1 LKHKMTVFSSP
12 NVDSV
17 KSVEEGQ
24 SVGETV
30 KELENKRLKVNTEFK
45 NVIKS
50 LGESSEKNRG
60 DVVKQMR
67 GLKTRLSDSD
77 NIESILLVRK
87 YEKENVELKDQIK
100 QLEEKVVGDE
110 LHIVNLTD
118 ENEDL
123 KNQVSALKQMVYDLE
138 KENADLKDYIK
149 SLEGKTASDELI
161 ILNLTTENDELKEM
175 IENLKRN
182 EKGFIGVLRNTRG
195 AFKLIY
201 SSYNFVAS
209 CAYEARQDR
218 LSVTASRLL
227 TVAQKQL
234 QNSAVRMKSNC
245 EYWLGKVPLP
255 QAPTSME
262 ALLTSIL
269 PSRLVIPIKKVD
281 TVLENIPIVKAVS
294 GQTYKPTAESYCS
307 QGQAAALAGQDA
319 YAAHCGLVFTTW
331 NSGKD

>member
-1 LKHKMTVFSSP
+1 MTVSSSP
-12 NVDSV
+12 NVEQV
-17 KSVEEGQ
+17 RNVEKGQ
-24 SVGETV
+24 SVGESV
-30 KELENKRLKVNTEFK
+30 KEFENKRLKVKSEFK
-45 NVIKS
+45 NVIRS
-50 LGESSEKNRG
+50 LSESSEKNRG
-60 DVVKQMR
+60 DAVKQMR

-110 LHIVNLTD
+110 LFIVNLTA

-123 KNQVSALKQMVYDLE
+123 KNQVSVLKQMVFDLE
-138 KENADLKDYIK
+138 KENTELKEYIK
-149 SLEGKTASDELI
+149 SLEGKAASDELI
-161 ILNLTTENDELKEM
+161 ILKLTSENDELKDM

-182 EKGFIGVLRNTRG
+182 EKGFNGILRNTRG

-201 SSYNFVAS
+201 SSYNFVAT
-209 CAYEARQDR
+209 CAYQVRQDR
-218 LSVTASRLL
+218 MSVTASRLL
-227 TVAQKQL
+227 TAAQNQL
-234 QNSAVRMKSNC
+234 QHSAERMKSNC
-245 EYWLGKVPLP
+245 DYWLGKIPLP
-255 QAPTSME
+255 QAPTSLE

-307 QGQAAALAGQDA
+307 RGQAAALAGQDA

>member
-1 LKHKMTVFSSP
+1 MTVFSSP

-30 KELENKRLKVNTEFK
+30 KELENKRLKVNSEFK

-50 LGESSEKNRG
+50 LSESSEKNRG

-87 YEKENVELKDQIK
+87 YEKENVELTDQIK

-110 LHIVNLTD
+110 LFIVNLTA

-123 KNQVSALKQMVYDLE
+123 KNQVSVLKQMVYDLE
-138 KENADLKDYIK
+138 KENTELKDYIK
-149 SLEGKTASDELI
+149 TLEGKTASDELI
-161 ILNLTTENDELKEM
+161 IFNLTTENDELKEM

-209 CAYEARQDR
+209 CAYEAR
-218 LSVTASRLL
+218 
-227 TVAQKQL
+227 
-234 QNSAVRMKSNC
+234 
-245 EYWLGKVPLP
+245 
-255 QAPTSME
+255 
-262 ALLTSIL
+262 
-269 PSRLVIPIKKVD
+269 
-281 TVLENIPIVKAVS
+281 
-294 GQTYKPTAESYCS
+294 
-307 QGQAAALAGQDA
+307 
-319 YAAHCGLVFTTW
+319 
-331 NSGKD
+331 